1 MNILI
6 TGAEGFIGKNLHHWL
21 SNVWKEDTI
30 LTYDIGVST
39 NGKTLAELCR
49 QADFVFH
56 LAGVNRPIDP
66 KEFEDG
72 NAALTREIVNYCR
85 QGKCPPIVLSSSA
98 QAAQANPYGES
109 KKAAEDVVFSYAK
122 DTGSPV
128 YVFRLPG
135 VFGKWSRPNYNTVVA
150 TFCHN
155 IANDLPV
162 EIRDPEFELSLVY
175 IDDVCRCFAGALAG
189 QVEKDGGFCTVDP
202 VHCISLGQLA
212 DMVRSFKSSRQTLN
226 ILDMSDPLTL
236 KLYST
241 YLSYL
246 PKFSYPLATHADER
260 GAFAEFVKSPTSGQ
274 VSVNITKPGYTKGN
288 HWHQTKV
295 EKFFTVGGQGVI
307 RLRKIDEQTIY
318 EYHVSSNKLEVVDIP
333 PGYTHTIT
341 NTGIEDLVTII
352 WVNEIFDPNN
362 PDTFYLNVEEED
374 NA

>member
-6 TGAEGFIGKNLHHWL
+6 TGAEGFIGKNLYYWL
-21 SNVWKEDTI
+21 LQTRPEDKI
-30 LTYDIGVST
+30 LTYDINAST
-39 NGKTLAELCR
+39 DGKTLAELCH

-56 LAGVNRPIDP
+56 LAGVNRPINP

-72 NAALTREIVNYCR
+72 NTALTREVVNYCR
-85 QGKCPPIVLSSSA
+85 EGKRPPIVLSSSA

-109 KKAAEDVVFSYAK
+109 KKAAEGVAFNYAK
-122 DTGSPV
+122 DTGSPA

-155 IANDLPV
+155 VANDLPIEV
-162 EIRDPEFELSLVY
+162 RDPDYELNLVY
-175 IDDVCRCFAGALAG
+175 IDDVCRCFVNSLTE
-189 QVEKDGGFCTVDP
+189 QVEKDGEFCTVNP
-202 VHCISLGQLA
+202 VHNISLGQLA
-212 DMVRSFKSSRQTLN
+212 DTVRSFNKSRQTLG
-226 ILDMSDPLTL
+226 ILDVSDSLTL

-246 PKFSYPLATHADER
+246 AKFSYPLVTHADER
-260 GAFAEFVKSPTSGQ
+260 GAFAEFLKSPTSGQ

-295 EKFFTVGGQGVI
+295 EKFFTVSGQGVI
-307 RLRKIDEQTIY
+307 RLRKIDEQTIF

-341 NTGIEDLVTII
+341 NTGTEDLVTII

-362 PDTFYLNVEEED
+362 PDTFYLNVEEEN